1 MSKAPA
7 IRPPTAIAKSAFLF
21 PDCIISVVRRRP
33 LYWHAIGQEAQKP
46 GPRHRRENQK
56 SAARCPKSDRFL
68 MHHKRLT
75 IESDVRDQR
84 SEIRGP
90 RTDIRDQTILSLSE
104 LDVFPADDHPGQA
117 PEPLLIRQ
125 FETGNAPQNKKE
137 PSSFATTGSL
147 FQEYARARRR
157 YSYGAASWAVRD
169 L

>member
-56 SAARCPKSDRFL
+56 SAVRCPKSDRFL

-75 IESDVRDQR
+75 IESDV
-84 SEIRGP
+84 
-90 RTDIRDQTILSLSE
+90 RDQTILSLSE

-137 PSSFATTGSL
+137 PSS
-147 FQEYARARRR
+147 
-157 YSYGAASWAVRD
+157 
-169 L
+169 